1 MDTVNKA
8 IKSFTLYLRERL
20 TKDTLVPLVKRALIQ
35 LAAGLLCAAL
45 SGVKFFGGTYP
56 FGLAFVVGAS
66 DRFAIASLVG
76 FIVGN
81 WTSAEIASSSTYI
94 AAAGVVAATRW
105 ILAATAKN
113 KYRKS
118 NFIPCLVAG
127 LLSVTISELAIMSL
141 TLSASFSA
149 VLTLVGGVSMSG
161 AFSYFYR
168 TVFDAFKKRRSLTEL
183 SSVQKASL
191 ALVLCSAIMALY
203 PIAIGPF
210 SLGRLSGII
219 ISIFAA
225 YLLSSPLEASV
236 FAAVAA
242 AFIIQEPA
250 FAFASAGI
258 CVAGSLASLFRNK
271 SRGALCFIFIITST
285 VLAFCTDGYIYS
297 ITFIAEIMFGS
308 LVFLVTP
315 LKNMNSTVFSLK
327 NESVISATS
336 AVSYKLDCISTSMQD
351 ITTLLDKTVKIH
363 DERPNTEKLLSAT
376 VDKVCRSCPVMSYC
390 WVKCY
395 GDTVDSLN
403 KLVPILLSKSE
414 VTKNDLSPS
423 LKSRCVNAAVIC
435 REINTRYSDHVQSV
449 NKIKT
454 TQLYKSILKKQFSA
468 ICEMLSS
475 AKDELSSLHDWD
487 EEKSKRIYDCAVRLG
502 LPIETA
508 GCIYDVDRRPLITV
522 ALSDAIPENLIKRL
536 TAGISLIVGSTLS
549 SPNVEMKKVG
559 VTLNYTE
566 KPMFAIKTAT
576 AQISADNK
584 MCGDVFSVFSDSKF
598 NVHIVMSDGMGT
610 GQTAARDGALCCAF
624 LKRLLESGFRIKRA
638 AELANAALA
647 LREDSETAST
657 LDALTINVFTG
668 EATLFKAGASATYFL
683 HSNKIKRIEGK
694 TLPVGIL
701 NTVTC
706 KEVAVELEEDDII
719 VMTSDGAE
727 IEDNMYIEQTIKNM
741 YSNSVE
747 EICKALIAQ
756 AEAQNLKRDDITV
769 IVARIEKTPV
779 E

>member
-1 MDTVNKA
+1 
-8 IKSFTLYLRERL
+8 
-20 TKDTLVPLVKRALIQ
+20 
-35 LAAGLLCAAL
+35 
-45 SGVKFFGGTYP
+45 
-56 FGLAFVVGAS
+56 
-66 DRFAIASLVG
+66 
-76 FIVGN
+76 
-81 WTSAEIASSSTYI
+81 
-94 AAAGVVAATRW
+94 
-105 ILAATAKN
+105 
-113 KYRKS
+113 
-118 NFIPCLVAG
+118 
-127 LLSVTISELAIMSL
+127 
-141 TLSASFSA
+141 
-149 VLTLVGGVSMSG
+149 
-161 AFSYFYR
+161 
-168 TVFDAFKKRRSLTEL
+168 
-183 SSVQKASL
+183 
-191 ALVLCSAIMALY
+191 
-203 PIAIGPF
+203 
-210 SLGRLSGII
+210 
-219 ISIFAA
+219 
-225 YLLSSPLEASV
+225 
-236 FAAVAA
+236 
-242 AFIIQEPA
+242 
-250 FAFASAGI
+250 
-258 CVAGSLASLFRNK
+258 
-271 SRGALCFIFIITST
+271 
-285 VLAFCTDGYIYS
+285 
-297 ITFIAEIMFGS
+297 
-308 LVFLVTP
+308 
-315 LKNMNSTVFSLK
+315 
-327 NESVISATS
+327 
-336 AVSYKLDCISTSMQD
+336 
-351 ITTLLDKTVKIH
+351 
-363 DERPNTEKLLSAT
+363 
-376 VDKVCRSCPVMSYC
+376 MSYC